1 MICFCY
7 NPDITVWLGVSFV
20 IENIDKFYRLLEEDS
35 EIAAK
40 LREAEDF
47 YPGSWEIR
55 IPFLQSTL
63 LAVAES
69 VGLGF
74 TIEELRKYE
83 TKKKVSSCS
92 DKEDVSD
99 GVPEAFVFR
108 LLDQGWDNDPEIFK
122 K

>member
-1 MICFCY
+1 M
-7 NPDITVWLGVSFV
+7 
-20 IENIDKFYRLLEEDS
+20 IENIEKFYKLLEEDS
-35 EIAAK
+35 ELASRLK
-40 LREAEDF
+40 SAEDN

-55 IPFLQSTL
+55 IPFLQDTL

-74 TIEELRKYE
+74 TIDELRKYE
-83 TKKKVSSCS
+83 TKMKVSGCA
-92 DKEDVSD
+92 DREDTSE
-99 GVPEAFVFR
+99 GVPDAFVFR